1 MGDTD
6 LLAIKRAL
14 AQAHRFSGDE
24 MKKQL
29 LSGLISLFAASPA
42 FAMDLIQTYEKA
54 LSYDSGIASARASFE
69 AQQAASDISRSK
81 LLPQLGASADAN
93 YTDSDGP
100 SQNVDYTTLGL
111 GLQLT
116 QPVFRADAWF
126 NYDASKFQTD
136 SARAQYHL
144 AQQQLILD
152 VASAYFDVLRAQDTV
167 TTLRATE
174 TAIQRQYDQ
183 AQERFDVGLIA
194 ITEVLEARATFDDI
208 RSQRIAAENSLNITR
223 EQLARL
229 TGEYTE
235 QLDNLRQNFPLNPPE
250 PMNPELWETTALE
263 QNWSIQAA
271 IFDLKASEETL
282 KAAKAGHYPTV
293 DFQAS
298 YGKSK
303 IGGLDSSGT
312 VVQQRNGTTTQGVIG
327 FQLNVPLYSGGGIQ
341 AGVRQQRSLLTVAEE
356 SLNTVRRDVRVD
368 TRSRFL
374 TINNNIETASA
385 LNRTIISRRSA
396 LDATRAGY
404 DVGTRNIVEVLDAE
418 RAYYVALRDFANAR
432 YDYVV
437 NSLRLKQSAGI
448 LSPQDLVELNNW
460 LSANAPGI
468 EALANDDTTLN
479 SQTMS
484 Q

>member
-1 MGDTD
+1 
-6 LLAIKRAL
+6 
-14 AQAHRFSGDE
+14 
-24 MKKQL
+24 
-29 LSGLISLFAASPA
+29 
-42 FAMDLIQTYEKA
+42 
-54 LSYDSGIASARASFE
+54 
-69 AQQAASDISRSK
+69 
-81 LLPQLGASADAN
+81 
-93 YTDSDGP
+93 
-100 SQNVDYTTLGL
+100 
-111 GLQLT
+111 
-116 QPVFRADAWF
+116 
-126 NYDASKFQTD
+126 
-136 SARAQYHL
+136 
-144 AQQQLILD
+144 
-152 VASAYFDVLRAQDTV
+152 
-167 TTLRATE
+167 
-174 TAIQRQYDQ
+174 
-183 AQERFDVGLIA
+183 VGLIA
-194 ITEVLEARATFDDI
+194 ITAVFEARATFDDS
-208 RSQRIAAENSLNITR
+208 RSQRIAAENSLNIAR

-235 QLDNLRQNFPLNPPE
+235 QIENLRQNFPLNPPE
-250 PMNPELWETTALE
+250 PMNPDLWETTALE

-271 IFDLKASEETL
+271 IFDLKANEETL

-298 YGKSK
+298 YGTSK
-303 IGGLDSSGT
+303 IGGLDSSGPRT
-312 VVQQRNGTTTQGVIG
+312 EQRNGTTTQGVIG

-374 TINNNIETASA
+374 NINNNIQTAAA
-385 LNRTIISRRSA
+385 LDQTIISRRSA

-437 NSLRLKQSAGI
+437 NSLRLKQSAGT

-460 LSANAPGI
+460 LSADAPGI

-479 SQTMS
+479 SQTMG

>member
-1 MGDTD
+1 
-6 LLAIKRAL
+6 
-14 AQAHRFSGDE
+14 

-29 LSGLISLFAASPA
+29 LSGLIGLFAASPVL
-42 FAMDLIQTYEKA
+42 AMNLIETYEKA
-54 LSYDSGIASARASFE
+54 ISYDSGIASARASFE

-93 YTDSDGP
+93 YTDSNGP
-100 SQNVDYTTLGL
+100 SQNVDYTTLGF

-194 ITEVLEARATFDDI
+194 ITAVYEARATFDDS
-208 RSQRIAAENSLNITR
+208 RSQRIAAENSLNIAR

-235 QLDNLRQNFPLNPPE
+235 QLENLRQNFPLNPPE
-250 PMNPELWETTALE
+250 PMSPDLWESTALE
-263 QNWSIQAA
+263 QNWSIQSA
-271 IFDLKASEETL
+271 IFDLKASEKNL
-282 KAAKAGHYPTV
+282 KAAKAGQYPTV
-293 DFQAS
+293 DLQAS
-298 YGKSK
+298 YGKSDVSGLN
-303 IGGLDSSGT
+303 GGSIIQS
-312 VVQQRNGTTTQGVIG
+312 NGTTTQGVIG
-327 FQLNVPLYSGGGIQ
+327 LTLNVPLYTGGGIQ

-374 TINNNIETASA
+374 TINNNIQTAAA
-385 LNRTIISRRSA
+385 LDQTIISRRSA

-437 NSLRLKQSAGI
+437 NSLKLKQSAGT

-468 EALANDDTTLN
+468 EALANDDTTLS